1 MSFAEL
7 WDSLRP
13 LGRDAVTGGYR
24 RYSYAR
30 ADLACREWFRDT
42 ALSRSLRPEADR
54 NGNLWAWW
62 EGPGGGPPGPV
73 GAADPAAPGP
83 GAAMVTGAAGP
94 AAPGPGAAMVTGAA
108 GPAAPGP
115 GAAMVTGAADPAAPG
130 PGAAGPAS
138 LPPGAAIVTGS
149 HLDSVPDGGAY
160 DGPLGVVSGF
170 AAIDLLR
177 ARGFVPARPLAV
189 AAFCEEEGGRF
200 GVACLGSRLLTGV
213 MDPQAARELRDGRG
227 VSLAEAMA
235 GAGLDPARLGPDNAR
250 LRRIAA
256 YVELH
261 IEQGSA
267 LAGLGAAV
275 GIAEGI
281 WPHGRW
287 RLDFT
292 GRADHAG
299 TTRLADR
306 RDPML
311 PYAAT
316 VLAAREAAAGQA
328 ALATFGK
335 VTPEPGAANAIC
347 SRVRAWLDA
356 RAPGEPALHRLV
368 GQVEAAAREAAAVHG
383 VEVGVH
389 RESFT
394 PPVEFDAGL
403 RDRLARVLAG
413 REIAAPSLPTGAGH
427 DAGIL
432 AARLP
437 AAMLFVRNP
446 SGVSH
451 SPAEHADM
459 ADCEAGVVALAAVL
473 EELAGR

>member
-1 MSFAEL
+1 MGFAEL
-7 WDSLRP
+7 WDSLLP
-13 LGRDAVTGGYR
+13 VGLDATTGGYR
-24 RYSYAR
+24 RYSFTE
-30 ADLACREWFRDT
+30 ADAACRDWFLKAAAD
-42 ALSRSLRPEADR
+42 RSLRAGSDR

-62 EGPGGGPPGPV
+62 DV
-73 GAADPAAPGP
+73 PAAE
-83 GAAMVTGAAGP
+83 P
-94 AAPGPGAAMVTGAA
+94 ATSSV
-108 GPAAPGP
+108 
-115 GAAMVTGAADPAAPG
+115 
-130 PGAAGPAS
+130 
-138 LPPGAAIVTGS
+138 VTGS

-177 ARGFVPARPLAV
+177 ARGFAPARPVAV

-200 GVACLGSRLLTGV
+200 GLACLGSRLLTGAAA
-213 MDPQAARELRDGRG
+213 PQAARELRDGSG
-227 VSLAEAMA
+227 VTLAEAMTAA
-235 GAGLDPARLGPDNAR
+235 GFDPAGLGADDELLGSIGAF
-250 LRRIAA
+250 
-256 YVELH
+256 VELH

-267 LAGLGAAV
+267 LDGLGAAV

-316 VLAAREAAAGQA
+316 VLEARQAAAACG

-335 VTPEPGAANAIC
+335 VNAEPGGANAIC
-347 SRVRAWLDA
+347 SAVRAWLDA
-356 RAPGEPALHRLV
+356 RAPDQLVLDHMV
-368 GQVEAAAREAAAVHG
+368 GQIEATARRAAAAQG
-383 VEVGVH
+383 VEVSMC

-394 PPVEFDAGL
+394 PPVAFDLTL
-403 RDRLARVLAG
+403 RARLARALAARG
-413 REIAAPSLPTGAGH
+413 IAAPVLATGAGH
-427 DAGIL
+427 DAGVL
-432 AARLP
+432 AASLP
-437 AAMLFVRNP
+437 TAMLFVRNP

-451 SPAEHADM
+451 SPAEHADL
-459 ADCEAGVVALAAVL
+459 ADCEAGVAALAAVL